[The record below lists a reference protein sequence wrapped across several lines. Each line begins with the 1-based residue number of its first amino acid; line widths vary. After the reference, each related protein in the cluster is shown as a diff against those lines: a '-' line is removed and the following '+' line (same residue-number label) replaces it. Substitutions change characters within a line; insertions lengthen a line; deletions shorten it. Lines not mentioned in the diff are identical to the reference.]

1 MKKIAIVLT
10 MTLLALDAAVLL
22 TGCTNQTEGERTISK
37 GSQIQDAGDM
47 IKRGEILVADGKAAQ
62 ARGEEMKRQGANP
75 AGDRLIAEGR
85 ADEKK
90 GQELISQGRKIR
102 DKAQ

>member
-10 MTLLALDAAVLL
+10 MSLLALDAAVLL
-22 TGCTNQTEGERTISK
+22 SGCTNQTEGERTMNK
-37 GSQIQDAGDM
+37 GSQIQDAGGM
-47 IKRGEILVADGKAAQ
+47 IRQGEILVVDGKAAQ
-62 ARGEEMKRQGANP
+62 ARGEEMKRQGSNA

-85 ADEKK
+85 ADQKK
-90 GQELISQGRKIR
+90 GEELISQGRKIR